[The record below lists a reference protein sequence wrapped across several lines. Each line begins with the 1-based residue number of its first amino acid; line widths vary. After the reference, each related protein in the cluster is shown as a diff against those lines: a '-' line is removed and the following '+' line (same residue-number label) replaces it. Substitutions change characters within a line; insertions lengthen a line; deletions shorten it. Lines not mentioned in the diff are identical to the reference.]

1 MIFFFKYF
9 FTFTGEFSYNG
20 ICQHHGGNVA
30 SVCAKKKKVCSD
42 ALQRWITLSRW
53 GNIWRF
59 CLPMM
64 QQELENISLSFPQLC
79 REFLTEALAQLK
91 SDQRWDDV
99 YSIDYFC
106 VNVRSSPRPHPSPF
120 TLTLHPSPFNL
131 KSLKLLFLIIHV
143 VYLHTSVLE
152 RLVWRSG
159 GRENEE
165 DVSEKKVQ
173 TKPAGGSIH

>member
-1 MIFFFKYF
+1 MS
-9 FTFTGEFSYNG
+9 GPPP
-20 ICQHHGGNVA
+20 
-30 SVCAKKKKVCSD
+30 D
-42 ALQRWITLSRW
+42 LTL
-53 GNIWRF
+53 
-59 CLPMM
+59 
-64 QQELENISLSFPQLC
+64 
-79 REFLTEALAQLK
+79 
-91 SDQRWDDV
+91 
-99 YSIDYFC
+99 
-106 VNVRSSPRPHPSPF
+106 HPSPSPL
-120 TLTLHPSPFNL
+120 TLTLHPHLHPSPFNL

>member
-1 MIFFFKYF
+1 MS
-9 FTFTGEFSYNG
+9 GPPP
-20 ICQHHGGNVA
+20 
-30 SVCAKKKKVCSD
+30 D
-42 ALQRWITLSRW
+42 LTLHPS
-53 GNIWRF
+53 
-59 CLPMM
+59 
-64 QQELENISLSFPQLC
+64 
-79 REFLTEALAQLK
+79 
-91 SDQRWDDV
+91 
-99 YSIDYFC
+99 
-106 VNVRSSPRPHPSPF
+106 PSPF
-120 TLTLHPSPFNL
+120 TLIFTLHPSPFNL